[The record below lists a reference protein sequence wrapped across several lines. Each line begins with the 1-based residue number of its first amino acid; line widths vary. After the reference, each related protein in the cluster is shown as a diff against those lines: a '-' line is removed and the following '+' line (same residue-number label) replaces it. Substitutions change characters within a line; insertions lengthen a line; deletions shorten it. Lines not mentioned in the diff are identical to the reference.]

1 MLNLQTAQ
9 HAIAQHAV
17 APHTTITAQQVANL
31 LNNVSTTFA
40 QITYVTK
47 VATAAAHKAV
57 NITKVT
63 TANVQLFSNIN
74 AATSV
79 YANAVKRSAAK
90 IATNSAEAVANFTAQ
105 QNYFTHTACY
115 SVVKHN
121 TNNNLYLYCIYNNA
135 SSLYFINNVLATKQ
149 QVAQYLTASAAAKL
163 LNNTATVHNVTNNVT
178 HNVVVRTIQ
187 LSNIVTIN
195 AMQQQLV
202 AA

>member
-9 HAIAQHAV
+9 NAIAQHATS
-17 APHTTITAQQVANL
+17 ATITAQQIANL

-47 VATAAAHKAV
+47 VATAAKHKAV
-57 NITKVT
+57 NIVKVT

-90 IATNSAEAVANFTAQ
+90 IDSNNANNVANFTAQ

-115 SVVKHN
+115 SVVQHN
-121 TNNNLYLYCIYNNA
+121 TNNNLYLYCIYNTA

-149 QVAQYLTASAAAKL
+149 QVAEYLTASAAATL
-163 LNNTATVHNVTNNVT
+163 LNTTATTHNVTNNVT
-178 HNVVVRTIQ
+178 HNVVVRTIA
-187 LSNIVTIN
+187 LSNIVSIN